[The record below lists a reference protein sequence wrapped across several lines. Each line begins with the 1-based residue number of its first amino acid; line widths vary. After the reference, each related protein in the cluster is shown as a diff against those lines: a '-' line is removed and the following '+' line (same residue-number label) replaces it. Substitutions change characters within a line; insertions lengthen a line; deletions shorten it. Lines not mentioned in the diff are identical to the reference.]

1 MHLIKSQTVS
11 AIAAVDLADELIS
24 RDMMDKTI
32 LQSIST
38 TLDKAYKTHH
48 NGQSIIEQ
56 RVPETDLLSLWEIA
70 TSYKTRPSL
79 GLDIGQSVNVN
90 AKGLLAN
97 WLSCCDT
104 LKQAFTIFHE
114 NIALLNESESWSFKE
129 QSQRVKFSFAFKSK
143 YTYPVM
149 ATERSMVAL
158 IAWAEHFT
166 SSKLNVHS
174 AKFVFDKPG
183 YYAKYEKIFGSNI
196 QFNADENSIELLA
209 SELDKTIQSS
219 NPYLRELIAERSGS
233 VPFKAEPATQIQTKV
248 KSLLRTDI
256 MTYCHLDAQLRMLH
270 MSKATLYRKLREEG
284 TTFSELVLQE
294 RKAILSKI
302 QKVHTHS
309 SNEQSSEALG
319 FKDVSSFYKF
329 LKKVSKSNIR

>member
-1 MHLIKSQTVS
+1 MQLTKSQTVS

-24 RDMMDKTI
+24 REMLDKES
-32 LQSIST
+32 LPSISA
-38 TLDKAYKTHH
+38 TLDRVYQAHH
-48 NGQSIIEQ
+48 KGESVIEL

-97 WLSCCDT
+97 WLSCCDN

-114 NIALLNESESWSFKE
+114 NIALLNEAESWTYKE
-129 QSQRVKFSFAFKSK
+129 EAQRVKLSFSFNSK

-149 ATERSMVAL
+149 AIERSMVAL
-158 IAWAEHFT
+158 VAWAEHF
-166 SSKLNVHS
+166 SSTKLNIYS
-174 AKFVFDKPG
+174 AKFTFDEPG
-183 YYAKYEKIFGSNI
+183 YSARFDAIFGSNI
-196 QFNADENSIELLA
+196 QFNADENAIELLE
-209 SELDKTIQSS
+209 SELNKTIKSS

-233 VPFKAEPATQIQTKV
+233 IPFEAKPVTETQTKV
-248 KSLLRTDI
+248 QSLLKTDI

-284 TTFSELVLQE
+284 TNFSALVLQE
-294 RKAILSKI
+294 RKKILSKL
-302 QKVHTHS
+302 QKVHTHY

-329 LKKVSKSNIR
+329 LKKVNKSSAR

>member
-1 MHLIKSQTVS
+1 MHFSKSQTVS

-24 RDMMDKTI
+24 REMMDKAT
-32 LQSIST
+32 LSSISM
-38 TLDKAYKTHH
+38 TLDNVYKAHH
-48 NGQSIIEQ
+48 KEQSVIEL
-56 RVPETDLLSLWEIA
+56 RVPETDLLSLWEVA
-70 TSYKTRPSL
+70 RSYKTRPSL

-114 NIALLNESESWSFKE
+114 NIALLNEAECWSYKEESP
-129 QSQRVKFSFAFKSK
+129 RVKLNFSFKSK
-143 YTYPVM
+143 YTYPIM
-149 ATERSMVAL
+149 AVERSMVAL
-158 IAWAEHFT
+158 VAWSEHFT
-166 SSKLNVHS
+166 SSKLDIYS
-174 AKFVFDKPG
+174 AKFTFDKPA
-183 YYAKYEKIFGSNI
+183 YSAKYETIFGPNI

-209 SELDKTIQSS
+209 SELNKTIQSS

-233 VPFKAEPATQIQTKV
+233 IPFEASPATETQTKV
-248 KSLLRTDI
+248 KSLLRADI

-270 MSKATLYRKLREEG
+270 MSKATLYRKLREED
-284 TTFSELVLQE
+284 TTFTELVLQE
-294 RKAILSKI
+294 RKAILSKL

-329 LKKVSKSNIR
+329 LKKVSKSTVR